1 MLSSISSGGSA
12 STAQLSKMLSKL
24 DTNNDGKI
32 DKAEFVAGK
41 PKGTSDKDAAA
52 LFDSLDS
59 SQSGSMSQSD
69 LLSAFQQMGAQM
81 QSTLLQAQES
91 TSAAASSS
99 GGDSDGDHDGSG
111 MFSKLD
117 TNGDGTVSQAEFL
130 AGKPKDVTDAQAS
143 ALWSKISNGADS
155 VTQDQF
161 TSAMKAAGPPPGGGH
176 GHHHHHDSDGASA
189 SASSTTSTSSTSSTA
204 SSDPG
209 QLLDQL
215 LSALQSGSASSAQPD
230 ASSMFSKLDSNG
242 DGTVSQAEFLAGK
255 PKDVTDTQASAL
267 WSKISNGA
275 DSVSKDQFV
284 SGMKNAGPPDQSST
298 ATSASDPGQLLDQ
311 LLSSQSSSSGST
323 TATDGLTTAQTD
335 AAQMLDQFMRAVSSY
350 QNTTQQN
357 RFSANSMNL
366 SSILSNSVAA

>member
-32 DKAEFVAGK
+32 DKTEFVAGK
-41 PKGTSDKDAAA
+41 PKGTSDQDAGA
-52 LFDSLDS
+52 LFDSLNS

-91 TSAAASSS
+91 SSS
-99 GGDSDGDHDGSG
+99 SDSDGDHDGSG
-111 MFSKLD
+111 MASKLD
-117 TNGDGTVSQAEFL
+117 TNGDGNISQAEFL
-130 AGKPKDVTDAQAS
+130 AGKPKGVSDDQAN

-161 TSAMKAAGPPPGGGH
+161 TSAMKAAAPPPGGGH
-176 GHHHHHDSDGASA
+176 GHHHDSDGDSA
-189 SASSTTSTSSTSSTA
+189 AATPSTSSTSSTSSTA
-204 SSDPG
+204 SGDPG

-215 LSALQSGSASSAQPD
+215 LAALQSGSASSAQPD
-230 ASSMFSKLDSNG
+230 TSKMFAKLDSNG
-242 DGTVSQAEFLAGK
+242 DGTVSQSEFLAGK
-255 PKDVTDTQASAL
+255 PKGVSDDQASAL
-267 WSKISNGA
+267 WSKISNGST
-275 DSVSKDQFV
+275 SVTKDQFI

-298 ATSASDPGQLLDQ
+298 STATTSDPGQVLDQ

-323 TATDGLTTAQTD
+323 TATDSLTTAQSD
-335 AAQMLDQFMRAVSSY
+335 AAQMLDQFIRAVSSY
-350 QNTTQQN
+350 QNTAQQS
-357 RFSANSMNL
+357 RFSANSTVL
-366 SSILSNSVAA
+366 SSILSSSVAA